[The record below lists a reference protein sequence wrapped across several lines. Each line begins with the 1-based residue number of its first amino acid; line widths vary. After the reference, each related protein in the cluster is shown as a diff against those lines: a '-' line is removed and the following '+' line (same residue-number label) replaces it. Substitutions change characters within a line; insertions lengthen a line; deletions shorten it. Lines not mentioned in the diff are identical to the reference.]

1 MTESPNGFTRFAL
14 VNDFVLERGFVSD
27 LFTEDE
33 EGKQLGPERM
43 IELEQPLVL
52 IVSDR
57 ITEVSEIVP
66 VMELVKETKRPLI
79 VFCEDMQDGPLS
91 TMVYNNR
98 KNIIE
103 SCAVNVPFLAG
114 VEKENL
120 KDIAAMTG
128 ATLVDN
134 ERFGLMLEN
143 LELKHLGS
151 ANNVRVDAEFTHIV
165 GGSHTEEALQTRIEE
180 IKRTIER
187 EDSIH
192 IKGVHKERLARMTSK
207 IAEIQIGGGTD
218 VERGEER
225 DLIVDAL
232 NSARSALEHGIL
244 PGGGTALYQASKLLE
259 SGLPHLVGND
269 KSEQIGVRV
278 LQHALQQPIRR
289 LIENKTALNSTTILR
304 KLDSM
309 YDEGELL
316 AGWDVEKEKLIDD
329 MVTHGIVDSFK
340 VV

>member
-1 MTESPNGFTRFAL
+1 MVGLEGVVNMTESPNGFTRFAL

-33 EGKQLGPERM
+33 EGKQLGAERM
-43 IELEQPLVL
+43 VELEQPLVL

-66 VMELVKETKRPLI
+66 VMELVKESKRPLI
-79 VFCEDMQDGPLS
+79 VFCEDMQEGPLS
-91 TMVYNNR
+91 TMIYNNR
-98 KNIIE
+98 KDIVE

-120 KDIAAMTG
+120 KDIATMTG

-151 ANNVRVDAEFTHIV
+151 ANNVRIDAEFTHIV
-165 GGSHTEEALQTRIEE
+165 GGSHTEESLQERIEE

-207 IAEIQIGGGTD
+207 IAEI
-218 VERGEER
+218 
-225 DLIVDAL
+225 
-232 NSARSALEHGIL
+232 
-244 PGGGTALYQASKLLE
+244 
-259 SGLPHLVGND
+259 
-269 KSEQIGVRV
+269 
-278 LQHALQQPIRR
+278 
-289 LIENKTALNSTTILR
+289 
-304 KLDSM
+304 
-309 YDEGELL
+309 
-316 AGWDVEKEKLIDD
+316 
-329 MVTHGIVDSFK
+329 
-340 VV
+340 